1 MVKLSEAEKVWSSV
15 NPFINYLCGFY
26 LAAAFG
32 GNPSQLTLMGQG
44 YGSVMVNL
52 LLVSPVTKGKINV
65 WTIMFDLLK

>member
-1 MVKLSEAEKVWSSV
+1 MAAESLLSSV
-15 NPFINYLCGFY
+15 NPFINCLRGFH
-26 LAAAFG
+26 LVAAFG

-65 WTIMFDLLK
+65 

>member
-1 MVKLSEAEKVWSSV
+1 MAKLSAEDNLLSFVKL
-15 NPFINYLCGFY
+15 FINCLCGFY

-52 LLVSPVTKGKINV
+52 LLVSPVTKGKINN
-65 WTIMFDLLK
+65 